1 MAVDMFLKVAGI
13 PGECQKKGHKDEIDI
28 ESFSFGANQTGSFH
42 HGGAGIDALY
52 GGSGNDQVDGGA
64 GSDTARG
71 GLGDDTLSGGD
82 ANDTGDDLLDG
93 GEGNDSASGG
103 QGNDTLIGGDAN
115 DLGSDT
121 LDGGA
126 DFDMVDYSQIGHAVI
141 VPLALHGYLL
151 YSDLFTGGML
161 NLGLGY
167 ALSLIL
173 WLTMLIYWLARFFY
187 PIASLQTLVLPLAA
201 VAVMLPALFPHSH
214 AVEHK
219 PSAAMD
225 THIFAAMLAY
235 SLFTIAALHAA
246 LMSLVE
252 KRLHRATLPRVLH
265 LPATAAEATD
275 EARGRTYAV
284 AGEGVVPT
292 FLSLIGSPGGLV
304 RAGRDAEVLNTR
316 KPADIPGFNR
326 EMFELFSR
334 VRGQAQPVA

>member
-1 MAVDMFLKVAGI
+1 MSNLPLYLIAFLAYGLLAAYFWRAQLAG
-13 PGECQKKGHKDEIDI
+13 Q
-28 ESFSFGANQTGSFH
+28 A
-42 HGGAGIDALY
+42 
-52 GGSGNDQVDGGA
+52 DQ
-64 GSDTARG
+64 
-71 GLGDDTLSGGD
+71 LSR
-82 ANDTGDDLLDG
+82 
-93 GEGNDSASGG
+93 
-103 QGNDTLIGGDAN
+103 
-115 DLGSDT
+115 
-121 LDGGA
+121 
-126 DFDMVDYSQIGHAVI
+126 SQIGHAVI

-252 KRLHRATLPRVLH
+252 KRLHRATLPRVLRN
-265 LPATAAEATD
+265 LPPLLTMESLLFRVIGIGFVLLTLTLASGFMFSEQLFGKPWEFNHKVLFSLMSWLVFAILLVGHRFQGW
-275 EARGRTYAV
+275 RGRTAV
-284 AGEGVVPT
+284 RWTLSGFG
-292 FLSLIGSPGGLV
+292 FLVLAYLGTQFVL
-304 RAGRDAEVLNTR
+304 EVFLHR
-316 KPADIPGFNR
+316 
-326 EMFELFSR
+326 
-334 VRGQAQPVA
+334 